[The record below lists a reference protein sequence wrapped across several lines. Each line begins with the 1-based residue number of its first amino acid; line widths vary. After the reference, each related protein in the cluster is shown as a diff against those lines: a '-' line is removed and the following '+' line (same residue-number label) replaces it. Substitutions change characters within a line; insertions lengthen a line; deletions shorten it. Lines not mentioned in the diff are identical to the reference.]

1 MPEPKP
7 DYVAPRLPNEGYMEP
22 IRGGAAGG
30 LYDNPGYTK
39 GSNDHL
45 HSAEGHEYFV
55 LQKGILGIREHL
67 SFMVSN

>member
-1 MPEPKP
+1 
-7 DYVAPRLPNEGYMEP
+7 MEP

-39 GSNDHL
+39 GSTDHL
-45 HSAEGHEYFV
+45 HGAEGHEYFV
-55 LQKGILGIREHL
+55 LQKGILGIRENL